1 MNKALNKVLQSNETS
16 IDAFQRTNA
25 VIALMETLLFRT
37 GVSSIERWSDSDASP
52 SPTLPSTA
60 TILCVLTIISPCQR
74 CETST
79 DS

>member
-52 SPTLPSTA
+52 TLPSTA